1 MDILTNYRN
10 KIKSLSEELIHCI
23 EQYNIILKE
32 IENANNP
39 KIDKTSGWIIDAKG
53 RWWTAVDDSDV

>member
-10 KIKSLSEELIHCI
+10 KIESLSEELIHCI

-32 IENANNP
+32 E
-39 KIDKTSGWIIDAKG
+39 KQKETSWQFKKEK
-53 RWWTAVDDSDV
+53 RRKSPQKEPSP